1 MEISVKLPEKIT
13 AHIKKPYDKFINETL
28 VVELYREGLFTLRQ
42 AAEILGVS
50 LKDIEVF
57 ADDRGKPAVRLYG
70 RASAVLSELGIGA
83 VHLSLSHTG
92 NYAAAMVVLEKI

>member
-50 LKDIEVF
+50 LKDMFGIL
-57 ADDRGKPAVRLYG
+57 AKRKTYINYG
-70 RASAVLSELGIGA
+70 AEELEEDI
-83 VHLSLSHTG
+83 S
-92 NYAAAMVVLEKI
+92 YARS